1 MGGGGLGALK
11 TVLESNTVS
20 LKSKLTVSTQ
30 SSKLD
35 SHASKRRDV

>member
-1 MGGGGLGALK
+1 MKRRTMLP
-11 TVLESNTVS
+11 

-35 SHASKRRDV
+35 SYVVKVETFKFRDPRIKD